1 MLSRLMAPPGRQLA
15 VDGSPGAPIQ
25 GGGRSYAVGA
35 FLLLVPL
42 LAPLLAALGFVAG
55 VPIGPLH
62 LPLAV
67 ALAALATVTLAVAEG
82 LPRRDGLLAAGIG
95 VACLAAALVAG
106 HALLDFSYD
115 GQAYHQSAI
124 RQLAA
129 GWNPVARDLTP
140 DETTHG
146 LWLNHY
152 VRAVELASAAVTA
165 SSGSLEAGKG
175 LGMTLAVAATLLGA
189 FALRGAGAGRGPAL
203 ATAAVASANPIV
215 LSQLATFYVDGQLA
229 LVFACALALAW
240 SALRGYARTAPL
252 LLGAA
257 LALLANVKF
266 TGTAYAGLL
275 LAGYVV
281 AASWSRVRW
290 RRPVAW
296 APVAVAVTATIAAG
310 WQPLFTNAARH
321 GHPFHPVA
329 GPSRVDG
336 QSGQT
341 PYFRHRDP
349 WRRLVESTFSE
360 SNAARAAP
368 SPKLPFVVRPG
379 ELAAM
384 GHPDVRI
391 GGFGP
396 LFGLALVL
404 AALGLAGIPWSG
416 GGRNVRAGLL
426 VAAGVLATALL
437 NPGVWWA
444 RFAPQL
450 WIAAA
455 LASFALAASRRV
467 TRWLGVAALV
477 VLGADAVVVA
487 ASVARHQVGTHLAA
501 ARQARDLSRRQAE
514 ITLPRGEME
523 SLDLR
528 LARAGLHA
536 RYVPGCSPAR
546 PLVGTYARYC
556 EGSGP

>member
-1 MLSRLMAPPGRQLA
+1 MPPPSRQFA
-15 VDGSPGAPIQ
+15 VDGSSGPAIQ
-25 GGGRSYAVGA
+25 CGDRSYLVAA

-42 LAPLLAALGFVAG
+42 LAPLLAALGFAAG
-55 VPIGPLH
+55 VPVGPLH
-62 LPLAV
+62 FPLAV
-67 ALAALATVTLAVAEG
+67 AVAALATVTLAGAEG
-82 LPRRDGLLAAGIG
+82 LPRRDGLLAVGIG
-95 VACLAAALVAG
+95 VACLAAALGAG
-106 HALLDFSYD
+106 HMLLDFSYD

-124 RQLAA
+124 RQLAT

-152 VRAVELASAAVTA
+152 VRAVELASATVMA

-189 FALRGAGAGRGPAL
+189 FALRRAGASRRPAL
-203 ATAAVASANPIV
+203 AAAAVASANPIV
-215 LSQLATFYVDGQLA
+215 LSQLPTFYVDGQLA
-229 LVFACALALAW
+229 LVFLCALALAW
-240 SALRGYARTAPL
+240 SALRGYARTVPL
-252 LLGAA
+252 LLGVA

-266 TGTAYAGLL
+266 TGTVYAVLL

-281 AASWSRVRW
+281 AAAWNGVRW
-290 RRPVAW
+290 RRPAAW
-296 APVAVAVTATIAAG
+296 ATVAVAVTATIAIG
-310 WQPLFTNAARH
+310 WQPLFINAARH
-321 GHPFHPVA
+321 GHPFYPVA
-329 GPSRVDG
+329 GVSRVDG

-349 WRRLVESTFSE
+349 WRRLVESTVSE
-360 SNAARAAP
+360 SNAARAVP

-396 LFGLALVL
+396 LFALAVLLGAIGL
-404 AALGLAGIPWSG
+404 AALPWSG
-416 GGRNVRAGLL
+416 GGRSARAGLL
-426 VAAGVLATALL
+426 VAAGVLATALV

-444 RFAPQL
+444 RFVPQL

-455 LASFALAASRRV
+455 LASTALAASRNAA
-467 TRWLGVAALV
+467 RWLGVAALFM
-477 VLGADAVVVA
+477 LGADALVVA
-487 ASVARHQVGTHLAA
+487 NSVARHQVETHVAA
-501 ARQARDLSRRQAE
+501 AQQARDLARRHAE

-536 RYVPGCSPAR
+536 RYVPGCSPAH
-546 PLVGTYARYC
+546 PLVGTYALYC